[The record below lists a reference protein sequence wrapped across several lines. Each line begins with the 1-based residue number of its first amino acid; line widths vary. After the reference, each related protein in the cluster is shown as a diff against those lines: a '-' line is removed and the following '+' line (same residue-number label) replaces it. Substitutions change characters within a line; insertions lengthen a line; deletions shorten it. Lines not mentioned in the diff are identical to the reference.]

1 MIILSL
7 SSVVNASILGL
18 MNNLKYYRFDWKDE
32 SEVIKQ
38 SMSVLISMGTAIVP
52 GVLILVGFIA
62 IPLKDLIYLGIASLI
77 FVLYDILMYRRL
89 MTKGVERFKSI
100 N

>member
-1 MIILSL
+1 M
-7 SSVVNASILGL
+7 
-18 MNNLKYYRFDWKDE
+18 KYYRFDWKDE

-38 SMSVLISMGTAIVP
+38 SMAVLISMGTAIVP

-62 IPLKDLIYLGIASLI
+62 IPLNDIIYLGIASLI